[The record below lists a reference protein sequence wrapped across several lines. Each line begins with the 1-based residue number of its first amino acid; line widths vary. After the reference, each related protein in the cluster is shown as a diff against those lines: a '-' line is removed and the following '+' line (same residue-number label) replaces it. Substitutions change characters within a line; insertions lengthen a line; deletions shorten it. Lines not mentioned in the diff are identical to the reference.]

1 MHDTTLLQLITD
13 DLVPAQQLLDL
24 LQAES
29 LALHGRNLGLLETI
43 LAQKQ
48 SLVIMLEQRGRKRS
62 QILVSLNLSPD
73 RAGLEELAR
82 RSPVGEAL
90 LTQADALTAL
100 MSECRAANELNGLS
114 IQFQQVTTATQIR
127 ILTGGDAPT
136 LYDNRG
142 STARFSKPRPLS
154 QA

>member
-13 DLVPAQQLLDL
+13 DVAPAQKLLEL
-24 LQAES
+24 LHAES
-29 LALHGRNLGLLETI
+29 LALHGRDMFLLEDI

-62 QILVSLNLSPD
+62 QILASLNLKPD
-73 RAGLEELAR
+73 RQGLEELAR
-82 RSPVGEAL
+82 NSLIG
-90 LTQADALTAL
+90 DALISQGDKLSEL
-100 MSECRAANELNGLS
+100 MSHCRAANEFNGDL
-114 IQFQQVTTATQIR
+114 IKVQQVSTAHQMR
-127 ILTGGDAPT
+127 ILTGGEAPM

-142 STARFSKPRPLS
+142 STASVNKPRPLS